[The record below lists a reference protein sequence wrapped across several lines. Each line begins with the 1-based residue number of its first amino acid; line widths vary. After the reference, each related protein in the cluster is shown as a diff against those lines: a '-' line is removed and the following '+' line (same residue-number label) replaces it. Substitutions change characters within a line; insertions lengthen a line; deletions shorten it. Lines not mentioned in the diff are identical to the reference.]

1 MLHYKASEIITRA
14 MTLANIQ
21 NSSFVSATENRQLI
35 NDAYWALYQ
44 IMIDEGDVFFL
55 KTIKHPAFE
64 KDSES
69 ESRYILPDDFY
80 QLYAIRDH
88 YGNGV
93 LRKNKNTIKNGKC
106 YDIRKRDIETEVEII
121 DPDTGETEVDP
132 DTGEVITETILVP
145 KACVINYNN
154 ALINEIEYYPQPK
167 TLDIEG
173 EGDVLIEV
181 PSNEYYQCMLYY
193 MAIWYK
199 TRQNEDPTSIQAL
212 YEEAVATFHDTL
224 KIDLNEYPQMRDVY
238 TRIWR

>member
-1 MLHYKASEIITRA
+1 MLHYKASEIVQRA

-35 NDAYWALYQ
+35 NDAFWALYQ
-44 IMIDEGDVFFL
+44 IMIDSGDVFFL
-55 KTIKHPAFE
+55 KEIKDPAFT
-64 KDSES
+64 DGV
-69 ESRYILPDDFY
+69 YVLPEDFY
-80 QLYAIRDH
+80 QLYTVKDQ

-93 LRKNKNTIKNGKC
+93 LRKNKNPIKNGKC
-106 YDIRKRDIETEVEII
+106 YDIRKRDIPTVVEVI
-121 DPDTGETEVDP
+121 DPDTGEPEVDP

-145 KACVINYNN
+145 KACVINFNN
-154 ALINEIEYYPQPK
+154 ALIKEIEYYPKPM

-173 EGDVLIEV
+173 EGDIVLDI
-181 PSNEYYQCMLYY
+181 PSNAYYQCMLYY

-199 TRQNEDPTSIQAL
+199 TRQNEDPSSIQAL
-212 YEEAVATFHDTL
+212 YDEAVANFTDTM

>member
-1 MLHYKASEIITRA
+1 MLHYKASEIVQRA

-35 NDAYWALYQ
+35 NDAFWALYQ

-55 KTIKHPAFE
+55 KEIKHPVFN
-64 KDSES
+64 DGV
-69 ESRYILPDDFY
+69 YILPDDFY
-80 QLYAIRDH
+80 QLYAIRDN

-106 YDIRKRDIETEVEII
+106 YDIRKRDIPTEVE
-121 DPDTGETEVDP
+121 DPDTHETV
-132 DTGEVITETILVP
+132 TVLVP
-145 KACVINYNN
+145 KTCLINYNN
-154 ALINEIEYYPQPK
+154 ALIDELECYPKPM

-173 EGDVLIEV
+173 TGDVELDV
-181 PSNEYYQCMLYY
+181 PSNAYYQCMLYY

-199 TRQNEDPTSIQAL
+199 TRQNEDSSAIQAL
-212 YEEAVATFHDTL
+212 YDEAVANFTDTL

>member
-1 MLHYKASEIITRA
+1 MLHYKASEIVQRA

-35 NDAYWALYQ
+35 NDAFWALYQ
-44 IMIDEGDVFFL
+44 IRIDEGDVFELVTLDHDITFNS
-55 KTIKHPAFE
+55 KGEF
-64 KDSES
+64 
-69 ESRYILPDDFY
+69 ILPEDFY
-80 QLYAIRDH
+80 QLYAVRDN

-106 YDIRKRDIETEVEII
+106 YDIRKRWFEEEQTVI
-121 DPDTGETEVDP
+121 DPDTQQETTQTVNVAKP
-132 DTGEVITETILVP
+132 CL
-145 KACVINYNN
+145 INYNN
-154 ALINEIEYYPQPK
+154 ALIKEIEYYPKPQ
-167 TLDIEG
+167 TLDVEG
-173 EGDVLIEV
+173 TGDVELDI

-199 TRQNEDPTSIQAL
+199 TRQNENSDDIKVL
-212 YEEAVATFHDTL
+212 YDEAVATFRDTL

>member
-1 MLHYKASEIITRA
+1 MLHYRASEIVQRA

-35 NDAYWALYQ
+35 NDAFWELYQ
-44 IMIDEGDVFFL
+44 IIIDAGDTFFL
-55 KTIKHPAFE
+55 KTE
-64 KDSES
+64 KDISFTDGI
-69 ESRYILPDDFY
+69 YVLPNDFY
-80 QLYAIRDH
+80 QLYAVKDQ

-106 YDIRKRDIETEVEII
+106 YDIRKRDFSEEQSVI
-121 DPDTGETEVDP
+121 DPDTGEPVTK
-132 DTGEVITETILVP
+132 TVIVSKPCI
-145 KACVINYNN
+145 INYNN
-154 ALINEIEYYPQPK
+154 ALIKEIEYYPKPN

-173 EGDVLIEV
+173 EGDVVLDI
-181 PSNEYYQCMLYY
+181 PSNAYYQCMLYY

-199 TRQNEDPTSIQAL
+199 TRQNEDSSAIQQL
-212 YEEAVATFHDTL
+212 YDSAVATFTDTL

>member
-1 MLHYKASEIITRA
+1 MLHYKASEIIARA

-35 NDAYWALYQ
+35 NDANWALYQ
-44 IMIDEGDVFFL
+44 VMIDAGEVFFV
-55 KTIKHPAFE
+55 KTIKHPAFDTDDHE
-64 KDSES
+64 GK
-69 ESRYILPDDFY
+69 YILPDDFY
-80 QLYAIRDH
+80 QLYAVRDH

-106 YDIRKRDIETEVEII
+106 YDIRKRDIPTEIETV
-121 DPDTGETEVDP
+121 DPNSGETV
-132 DTGEVITETILVP
+132 TETVLVP
-145 KACVINYNN
+145 KACLINYNN
-154 ALINEIEYYPQPK
+154 AMIDEIEYYPKPP

-173 EGDVLIEV
+173 AGDVELDL

-199 TRQNEDPTSIQAL
+199 TRQGEDSTDIKAL
-212 YEEAVATFHDTL
+212 YDEAVGTFTDTM